1 MSTLILVIVLTLGVS
16 AFCSLLEAFILST
29 TPAEIE
35 SLKQRHAKI
44 GARLQQFKEHI
55 ERSTTSI
62 LTLNTVANTAGM
74 SLVGAVTVA
83 VYPGRPDVLG
93 WITAGMVVGILILS
107 EILPKNI
114 GVVYRK
120 VLQVYLVYPLWIVC
134 IAMAPFAWLASK
146 MLRNVVRN
154 QMPSHEEQEE
164 EIRLLAERS
173 AQAGALSGSERD
185 LITNALSLDDVY
197 VADIMT
203 PRTVT
208 TFLSKDE
215 TVGEVCKDFR
225 QMPFSRIPVYADG
238 FDEIV
243 GIVKRRDLLQAYG
256 QDKDHL
262 MIGEVMKK
270 AVFVPETAS
279 ALDALQLL
287 LRTHKKLAVVVDEY
301 GSTAGVVTL
310 EDIFE
315 ELIGKEIYD
324 ETDLAVDMRELAK
337 KRAEHRPAPTPDAES
352 GKTTAPETP
361 AETANPVSPARGGH
375 G

>member
-1 MSTLILVIVLTLGVS
+1 MSALILAISLTLGVS

-29 TPAEIE
+29 TAAEIE
-35 SLKQRHAKI
+35 SLKQRHAKP
-44 GARLQQFKEHI
+44 GLLLQRFKERI

-74 SLVGAVTVA
+74 SLVGAITVA
-83 VYPGRPDVLG
+83 AFPGRPDVLG
-93 WITAGMVVGILILS
+93 WVTIGMVVGILVLS
-107 EILPKNI
+107 EILPKNL
-114 GVVYRK
+114 GVVHRK
-120 VLQVYLVYPLWIVC
+120 ALQIYLVYPLWVVC

-154 QMPSHEEQEE
+154 QIPSHEEQEE

-185 LITNALSLDDVY
+185 LITNALNLDDVN

-208 TFLSKDE
+208 TFLPKDE
-215 TVGEVCKDFR
+215 TVGGVCRDFR
-225 QMPFSRIPVYADG
+225 SLPFSRIPVYNES
-238 FDEIV
+238 FDEIIGV
-243 GIVKRRDLLQAYG
+243 VKRRDLLQAYG

-262 MIGEVMKK
+262 KIREVMKK

-315 ELIGKEIYD
+315 ELIGEEIYD

-337 KRAEHRPAPTPDAES
+337 KRAENRPAPTPDTAEES
-352 GKTTAPETP
+352 TESKDTP
-361 AETANPVSPARGGH
+361 AQTTTPVSPVRSGAR
-375 G
+375 

>member
-1 MSTLILVIVLTLGVS
+1 MSALVLVIVLTLGVS

-29 TPAEIE
+29 TSAEIE
-35 SLKQRHAKI
+35 SLKQRHAQV
-44 GARLQQFKEHI
+44 GARLQRFKDRI
-55 ERSTTSI
+55 EQSTTSI

-83 VYPGRPDVLG
+83 VFPGRPDILG
-93 WITAGMVVGILILS
+93 WVTVGMVVGILILS

-114 GVVYRK
+114 GVAYRK

-134 IAMAPFAWLASK
+134 IAMAPFAWIASR

-173 AQAGALSGSERD
+173 AQAGALTGSERD
-185 LITNALSLDDVY
+185 LITNALSLDDVN
-197 VADIMT
+197 VAEIMT

-208 TFLSKDE
+208 TFLSKDQ

-262 MIGEVMKK
+262 KIGEVMKK

-315 ELIGKEIYD
+315 ELIGEEIYD

-337 KRAEHRPAPTPDAES
+337 KRAKHRPAPTPDAS
-352 GKTTAPETP
+352 DDAAPAETP
-361 AETANPVSPARGGH
+361 ADTANPVSPARGERG
-375 G
+375 